1 MRGDDFWMRAF
12 WELSS
17 CRYFGAG
24 AIGPIPWNRV
34 REYAAAKG
42 LDDMLVSVFEDV
54 MRELDEEYLRY
65 QRDEQRQRLDK

>member
-1 MRGDDFWMRAF
+1 MRAF

-17 CRYFGAG
+17 CRYFGSG

-34 REYAAAKG
+34 CEYAEKKG
-42 LDDMLVSVFEDV
+42 LDGSLIAVFEVV